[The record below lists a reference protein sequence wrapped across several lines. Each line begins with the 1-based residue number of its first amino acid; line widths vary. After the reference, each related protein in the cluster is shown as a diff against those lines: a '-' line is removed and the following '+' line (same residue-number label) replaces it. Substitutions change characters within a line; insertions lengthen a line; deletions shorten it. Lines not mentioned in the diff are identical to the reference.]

1 MGVNHIFKRKQG
13 ILLVVMVAT
22 GLLAFFSANA
32 FYSKSQT
39 QGLMDK
45 LENGQ
50 RIRYLV
56 IGDSIGRG
64 SGAEKPELTWFSQLE
79 DKVQEKYG
87 SKMSGQYIVQ
97 SGATS
102 FEGIYK
108 LQQTNVSKY
117 TDLIFIVFGEND
129 RKYML
134 KDDFAELYENLIR
147 CAKISAP
154 QANVIT
160 VIESS
165 LPDEGFA
172 QTIRD
177 ISAHYGAVPVDMRPV
192 FNQSSLSISELTKDS
207 IHPNGKGYSLYANEI
222 FNTIS
227 TINHAKKSMA
237 LPKAKY
243 IQNNYQLKMNDNYTH
258 NQGFTK
264 HNGFLNSNNE
274 KSHLIYQFNGPI
286 VGAILLRGPD
296 GGTADI
302 YIDNQFHSTISTWWP
317 FQKERYIYLA
327 NNLGEGTHEIKIV
340 PTGLHSEHNSTNES
354 YIRISGIIEK
364 E

>member
-1 MGVNHIFKRKQG
+1 MGVNRIFKRKQG
-13 ILLVVMVAT
+13 LLLVVMVAT
-22 GLLAFFSANA
+22 GLLFFFSFNV

-50 RIRYLV
+50 KIRYLV
-56 IGDSIGRG
+56 LGDSIGRG

-79 DKVQEKYG
+79 NMIHEKYG
-87 SKMSGQYIVQ
+87 SKMNGQYIVQ

-108 LQQTNVSKY
+108 LQETKVSPY

-147 CAKISAP
+147 HAKISAP

-172 QTIRD
+172 QIIKD
-177 ISAHYGAVPVDMRPV
+177 ISKHYGAVPVDMRPI
-192 FNQSSLSISELTKDS
+192 FKQSPLSISELTKDS
-207 IHPNGKGYSLYANEI
+207 VHPNGKGYSLYANEI
-222 FNTIS
+222 FNTLS
-227 TINHAKKSMA
+227 TLDNEQKSVP

-243 IQNNYQLKMNDNYTH
+243 IQNDYQLKMNDRYNHNY
-258 NQGFTK
+258 GFTK
-264 HNGFLNSNNE
+264 HNGYLHSNKE
-274 KSHLIYQFNGPI
+274 KSQLIYQFKGPI
-286 VGAILLRGPD
+286 VGAVLLRGPD

-302 YIDNQFHSTISTWWP
+302 YIDDQFHSTISTWWP

-327 NNLGEGTHEIKIV
+327 NNLGEGTHELKIV
-340 PTGLHSEHNSTNES
+340 PTGLQSKHNSTNAS
-354 YIRISGIIEK
+354 YIRISGILEK